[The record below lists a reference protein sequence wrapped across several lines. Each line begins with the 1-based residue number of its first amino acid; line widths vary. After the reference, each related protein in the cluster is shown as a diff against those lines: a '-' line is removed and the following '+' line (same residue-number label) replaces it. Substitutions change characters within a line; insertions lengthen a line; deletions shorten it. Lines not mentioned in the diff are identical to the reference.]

1 MKSLQNFTVKRNFH
15 KNLSSYFLIGLLFF
29 TSCQEIQEQPLSKD
43 QEITNQKFDRL
54 VFLSAVNKATKN
66 YREEANKTKSG
77 KNIRSFYENE
87 NIVEDYINNIAS
99 EFNSED
105 LYFQTIP
112 EATWEEPYN
121 GHIFENEAIIDKN
134 ILDPKI
140 RMHIDEYENTINNLA
155 DQYEFG
161 NLTDDQAIN
170 ELKNL
175 SKNKGNIIKSDLN
188 IIQEE
193 REDMADLF
201 YTLDDISDDILVLF
215 EDPSFEGQNLFLKKK
230 FFRALV
236 RAVIVA
242 AVTAAVIY
250 TGAALI
256 GTVKLKSLY
265 LGHKA
270 GWAAITTK
278 TAIGASGKMYTAL
291 TYGLGKG
298 IIGAAEKWEKEWE
311 GLVKEA
317 KYAVKIAW

>member
-1 MKSLQNFTVKRNFH
+1 M
-15 KNLSSYFLIGLLFF
+15 
-29 TSCQEIQEQPLSKD
+29 
-43 QEITNQKFDRL
+43 
-54 VFLSAVNKATKN
+54 
-66 YREEANKTKSG
+66 
-77 KNIRSFYENE
+77 
-87 NIVEDYINNIAS
+87 
-99 EFNSED
+99 
-105 LYFQTIP
+105 
-112 EATWEEPYN
+112 
-121 GHIFENEAIIDKN
+121 
-134 ILDPKI
+134 
-140 RMHIDEYENTINNLA
+140 
-155 DQYEFG
+155 
-161 NLTDDQAIN
+161 
-170 ELKNL
+170 
-175 SKNKGNIIKSDLN
+175 
-188 IIQEE
+188 
-193 REDMADLF
+193 
-201 YTLDDISDDILVLF
+201 
-215 EDPSFEGQNLFLKKK
+215 
-230 FFRALV
+230 